1 MIRKLMIWLGFV
13 KDVICS
19 KEYDTLSVE
28 ITTLKRRITDM
39 ELTSQALY
47 DKVLRKIQ
55 KRDDDK
61 KPRFP
66 IGARTP

>member
-19 KEYDTLSVE
+19 KEYDTLSLE
-28 ITTLKRRITDM
+28 LTTLKRRITDM

-55 KRDDDK
+55 KRDEPK
-61 KPRFP
+61 QSRFP
-66 IGARTP
+66 IGARLQ